1 MVFNIKWLHALIKGF
16 ICRLLPF
23 LQHTYNKRSVNNE
36 IFQKFRSISLSLST
50 SSLYHSD
57 ADQDLTGVTGV
68 LAFNEVLV
76 CLPALSSKRLLTAT
90 HLLFPLASGLI
101 LEQDFIGNPFPLSF
115 FDSLI
120 LMLTFKQDGR
130 AIEPFQKDGNND
142 ESFPEGR
149 IVSPTVPEGWKGYF
163 QLPTDDETLLIGRK
177 WLDPSRRLESWRTT
191 SRR

>member
-1 MVFNIKWLHALIKGF
+1 M
-16 ICRLLPF
+16 
-23 LQHTYNKRSVNNE
+23 
-36 IFQKFRSISLSLST
+36 
-50 SSLYHSD
+50 
-57 ADQDLTGVTGV
+57 
-68 LAFNEVLV
+68 V
-76 CLPALSSKRLLTAT
+76 CLPALGIKRLLL
-90 HLLFPLASGLI
+90 HIGFFPLASGLI

-130 AIEPFQKDGNND
+130 AITPFKKDGNND

-177 WLDPSRRLESWRTT
+177 
-191 SRR
+191 